1 MKTFTNCAEKKAKQI
16 LNLLQGYTKGIRI
29 TAILIL
35 LLMGVSNVWGK
46 TIYLYT
52 DGIGWPDSSAKIW
65 VHAWGSGKDTD
76 VQMTKVKEKL
86 YQADI
91 PDADTKVIFTRT
103 QSTSTGVW
111 DKEWNRVGEQ
121 TLNDETPCLK
131 LTDWSTGTWGKIS
144 YDAHMYLDNSVANWT
159 EATKEF
165 MIGHSSYSDTYTMT
179 QISNTKLYY
188 LAFSNIWHG
197 YWDYGFIGVTSHWG
211 PYENQN
217 ITTRIKSAAKRT
229 GTRGDQVL
237 NGTKLFVPA
246 NANND
251 AVLTKTD
258 LNSYSDL
265 NSQQTIKSAV
275 NGADANSKAPIS
287 ITSYAMTGNGTATEQ
302 TATLGTGAKDS
313 YITAARTA
321 TTTLTVGDVATG
333 YQFDGWY
340 AAKTGGTALSTSTTY
355 TYSPTAATTVYA
367 RFSTIK
373 YTVTY
378 GVHSSGNGTLAAK
391 VGSTGISS
399 GDKVNDGSEVVFTA
413 SPSTG
418 YEIEGWYS
426 NADCTTSLNNGTE
439 NTYTIAPLTAE
450 ATVYVKFK
458 QRQHTVLFGVH
469 SSGHGSLTA
478 KVGNTSISSGN
489 RVNYGSTIVFT
500 ATPSTGYQIE
510 GWYKDSD
517 CTISLDNGTLDTY
530 SVTVTTGTNV
540 HVKFKAKEYTITYKD
555 QNNANFSG
563 THASGYPTEHT
574 YGTATTLSTATKD
587 GYTFGGWHT
596 DAACDNQVTS
606 LGATAYTS
614 DITLYAKWTANTY
627 TVHFDKNANDAKGS
641 MDDQV
646 FTYGEPKEL
655 TKNAFTFDKYSFV
668 GWATTKDG
676 EKAYDDQS
684 KVSNLSSTNGATV
697 TLYAKWE
704 PKATYTVT
712 LDQTGAKTKGTT
724 SVTATL
730 GDPMPTITLPTPADG
745 YAFMGYWDGKD
756 GSGTQYYDAA
766 GKSMREWNQAKN
778 TTLYAYFKKA
788 EITSITLNKDVF
800 ESGETGFVIVTSHEV
815 APTPAGTVVVCWTL
829 CYTNGTPVEGHNA
842 IEENGTVKF
851 AIDGL
856 SAGTYKIVA
865 SLRLNNCNGEEL
877 DTAEATFVVA
887 GSYTVTIKYT
897 CDGQEIAGRTTI
909 KGHPSRQTEVTA
921 AVIGGYNFV
930 KWELGDGISTTDAL
944 TGQTINITA
953 NYEGYLTATYEK
965 KKLIFLDL
973 SKKFGKTDWPAPHIY
988 LYSEEFWN
996 ENLGT
1001 GATDPKCVAKGA
1013 MSPVPGTTG
1022 MWFYEYED
1030 VNNFNGYVA
1039 FTPTD
1044 KMSQA
1049 NFYDT
1054 EVIHRGD
1061 FSIGTPVFVPA
1072 VGQIANIKNP
1082 SEGKNAQYYN
1092 KGHWTKYMGG
1102 TGYTLKIY
1110 NHKEAEGRKELMS
1123 VPFTG
1128 SSLYL
1133 PFTAVVDLEAGQTFG
1148 YKIVRDNDKWYK
1160 NDADGTMTVNSH
1172 TNWPFIEDKNNGLA
1186 CGIQTVAAGI
1196 HTFTLT
1202 LNATSGNFEVT
1213 VDYPVTVGDYRI
1225 LYKDNTRT
1233 TYKPSD
1239 IKKAEELNPVTS
1251 FFIRPNSN
1259 PELKIQTAAR
1269 IFEEGVTW
1277 ANSNGIYFRPN
1288 SQWKEANARF
1298 AAYFYNGSKNEWKD
1312 LTQNGDIY
1320 SCEKPSGYT
1329 HVIFVRL
1336 DPAGRGN
1343 STKNNGL
1350 HWDYKWTQTINLK
1363 LPVGGENFYSLE
1375 EDVWRG
1381 KIRLKPNSNWKGDN
1395 ARFAAYFFEK
1405 SGDKT
1410 TKEVWNSMF
1419 KEDEN
1424 TYWCDIPDGCSKV
1437 IFCRMNPDTETNGWD
1452 NDGNNMWNQTSD
1464 LDIPE
1469 DDNDLY
1475 TVKEN
1480 TWDKGGG
1487 SWSNK
1492 YTVWSKIT
1500 GTITDLTEEL
1510 KKKLGEINGDIGKAP
1525 DSVYTIHLE
1534 KNGDKFSVAKVVPYT
1549 GNFYIRVDAAAGK
1562 WYDYKTNPDNLMT
1575 YSAFSESDANS
1586 FGEKFSHYKTEWC
1599 SDGMNVKFVIANDYS
1614 PCISDT
1620 LVQDEGNPF
1629 NNINENGN
1637 LTNEYNYNANIRF
1650 MWNRSTNKVSR
1661 AYVASATNPDLKFL
1675 VLKTNENI
1683 QDKDGKEVKEVIFQD
1698 TQNWIYEYTIKA
1710 KPGTRVKLYACYP
1723 TDDESK
1729 AQHFRGAYDNP
1740 ATFGESNSVQI
1751 LGGTGEAW
1759 NTIRVLY
1766 DFKTNRLMGAWV
1778 PESAI
1783 STEQAIAAD
1792 LMVIRR
1798 HQEDATCVTLTNE
1811 NSKLTDVKTAYGA
1824 MQFNRW
1830 TINNRGGADD
1840 LDVTHCTKLSGS
1852 HRVYDETIT
1861 NEYHPVLPLAEQK
1874 SIYERGL
1881 YFISFPFDVH
1891 LSDVFGFGTYGTHWV
1906 ISTYNGKRRAERGY
1920 FAEDC
1925 INEDCT
1931 NWDYIWDPSGFVMK
1945 ANEGYLLSLDLDL
1958 MKHDN
1963 TDFWAN
1969 NIGQVELFFPS
1980 TAAVKSIEKT
1990 DYTMPPLGEEYLCK
2004 INHNTQDGD
2013 RRVKDSY
2020 WRCIGV
2026 PSFADYDGSLTTD
2039 GTSPIEWK
2047 ADYTWEPDNG
2057 AFPFL
2062 YEWNVT
2068 NNDLV
2073 VRSTNSYKFRA
2084 TYAYLIQNGNEI
2096 HWKAVN
2102 TNKPASIIA
2111 RDQTENVSNYE
2122 WKIAL
2127 LRNDAPADH
2136 TFIRMT
2142 DNESVTSAFDF
2153 HQDLSK
2159 EFNYGANIYTLVGYE
2174 RLAAN
2179 SLPMSDSTTIIPLG
2193 VSAQEAGDYTITMPE
2208 GVESIGITL
2217 VDNETGI
2224 HTNLS
2229 AGQEYTLT
2237 LNNGICENRLF
2248 IEVSPIQNTPTDLEY
2263 TTEDTREQTTRKMLI
2278 DGILY
2283 LIRDGVIYDAQG
2295 HRL

>member
-1 MKTFTNCAEKKAKQI
+1 MKT
-16 LNLLQGYTKGIRI
+16 NLLKSIFI
-29 TAILIL
+29 SLIL
-35 LLMGVSNVWGK
+35 LVGATNAWAYNQSAVD
-46 TIYLYT
+46 LY
-52 DGIGWPDSSAKIW
+52 
-65 VHAWGSGKDTD
+65 
-76 VQMTKVKEKL
+76 
-86 YQADI
+86 
-91 PDADTKVIFTRT
+91 F
-103 QSTSTGVW
+103 
-111 DKEWNRVGEQ
+111 
-121 TLNDETPCLK
+121 
-131 LTDWSTGTWGKIS
+131 
-144 YDAHMYLDNSVANWT
+144 DNS
-159 EATKEF
+159 EAKWSNCYVY
-165 MIGHSSYSDTYTMT
+165 IGHSTWTSCYPLTRVSGT
-179 QISNTKLYY
+179 QYLWKLAKADFNSGSSWNSATGWVLCNEKWWDSNGETIDK
-188 LAFSNIWHG
+188 FTWHG
-197 YWDYGFIGVTSHWG
+197 DKNVT
-211 PYENQN
+211 Q
-217 ITTRIKSAAKRT
+217 KRT
-229 GTRGDQVL
+229 SAWSASYIYKT
-237 NGTKLFVPA
+237 NGTES
-246 NANND
+246 
-251 AVLTKTD
+251 TT
-258 LNSYSDL
+258 SD
-265 NSQQTIKSAV
+265 SHT
-275 NGADANSKAPIS
+275 
-287 ITSYAMTGNGTATEQ
+287 
-302 TATLGTGAKDS
+302 
-313 YITAARTA
+313 ITAYK
-321 TTTLTVGDVATG
+321 TTTVSNKNYTVTINTVEGGTLTVKDYDNNAVASG
-333 YQFDGWY
+333 ASKIY
-340 AAKTGGTALSTSTTY
+340 L
-355 TYSPTAATTVYA
+355 TVLK
-367 RFSTIK
+367 FS
-373 YTVTY
+373 
-378 GVHSSGNGTLAAK
+378 A
-391 VGSTGISS
+391 
-399 GDKVNDGSEVVFTA
+399 TA
-413 SPSTG
+413 ST
-418 YEIEGWYS
+418 
-426 NADCTTSLNNGTE
+426 
-439 NTYTIAPLTAE
+439 
-450 ATVYVKFK
+450 
-458 QRQHTVLFGVH
+458 
-469 SSGHGSLTA
+469 
-478 KVGNTSISSGN
+478 
-489 RVNYGSTIVFT
+489 
-500 ATPSTGYQIE
+500 
-510 GWYKDSD
+510 
-517 CTISLDNGTLDTY
+517 
-530 SVTVTTGTNV
+530 
-540 HVKFKAKEYTITYKD
+540 
-555 QNNANFSG
+555 
-563 THASGYPTEHT
+563 
-574 YGTATTLSTATKD
+574 
-587 GYTFGGWHT
+587 GYTFGGVQINNGST
-596 DAACDNQVTS
+596 TATIDAADIDSETYTLTSNVTITPIWTENTYSLTFKHDGNGSIKVGGTTVNSGSTASVNHVTTKTLVATANTGYNFSSWSKSGSNASAVTIGNMSAASTTIKATNTGATVTANFTPITYNITYTAPTNGSYTIKVGDNAAVSANTTANYKTTITLTNTPDPGYHFSKWTITPAVSITDNKTFLMPANDVKIAATFEADTYTITWNANGGSVSPESSSYTYNGDPIVLPQPTRDGYTFLGWFTSANGGDKINDVGTDNKPTSDVEYFAQWQKIKYTVAYGVVGSANGTIALNSENPAIEDQNKQDFEYGSTLTFTATPADGYRVQEPQGWFSDEEGNTS
-606 LGATAYTS
+606 LSNGTANTYIINSLTGAASVFVAFEKIPASTYIVTFDANGGSGTMNSQSFTENESQNLTTNAFTRIGYTFAGWNTAADGTGTSYTDGQS
-614 DITLYAKWTANTY
+614 VTLTTAGLTLYAQWTANTY
-627 TVHFDKNANDAKGS
+627 TV
-641 MDDQV
+641 
-646 FTYGEPKEL
+646 
-655 TKNAFTFDKYSFV
+655 
-668 GWATTKDG
+668 
-676 EKAYDDQS
+676 
-684 KVSNLSSTNGATV
+684 
-697 TLYAKWE
+697 
-704 PKATYTVT
+704 T
-712 LDQTGAKTKGTT
+712 LDQEGATTTGTT
-724 SVTATL
+724 SMTVTYDAA
-730 GDPMPTITLPTPADG
+730 MPTITCPTKNG
-745 YAFMGYWDGKD
+745 YAFMGYWDAKNGA
-756 GSGTQYYDAA
+756 GNQYYKADGTSARTWD
-766 GKSMREWNQAKN
+766 KIDN

-788 EITSITLNKDVF
+788 EITSVTLDKTLF
-800 ESGETGFVIVTSHEV
+800 ESGETGYVTVTNHTIE
-815 APTPAGTVVVCWTL
+815 PTPAGTVVVCWTL

-842 IEENGTVKF
+842 IEDNGTVKF

-909 KGHPSRQTEVTA
+909 EGHPSRQTPVTA
-921 AVIGGYNFV
+921 AEIGGYNFV
-930 KWELGDGISTTDAL
+930 KWELGDGISTEDAL
-944 TGQTINITA
+944 TDKTINITA

-1022 MWFYEYED
+1022 MWFYEYEG

-1072 VGQIANIKNP
+1072 EGQTANIKNENK

-1110 NHKEAEGRKELMS
+1110 NHKEEEGRKELMS

-1160 NDADGTMTVNSH
+1160 NNNDGTMTVNSH

-1269 IFEEGVTW
+1269 IFEEGITW

-1298 AAYFYNGSKNEWKD
+1298 AAYFYNGSKNEWKE
-1312 LTQNGDIY
+1312 LTKNGDIY
-1320 SCEKPSGYT
+1320 SCEKPTNNYT

-1336 DPAGRGN
+1336 NPEGN
-1343 STKNNGL
+1343 EDSQKNNGL
-1350 HWDYKWTQTINLK
+1350 HWDYKWNQTINLK

-1437 IFCRMNPDTETNGWD
+1437 IFCRMNPNTETNGWD
-1452 NDGNNMWNQTSD
+1452 NDGDNMWNQTSD

-1510 KKKLGEINGDIGKAP
+1510 KTKLGEINGVIGKAP

-1534 KNGDKFSVAKVVPYT
+1534 KNNNGTFSVAKVVPYT

-1620 LVQDEGNPF
+1620 LVQDTENSLGN
-1629 NNINENGN
+1629 IDEYGN
-1637 LTNEYNYNANIRF
+1637 LKNGDKYNANIRF
-1650 MWNRSTNKVSR
+1650 MWNRRDNKVSR
-1661 AYVASATNPDLKFL
+1661 AYIAAATDDAKKFL
-1675 VLKTNENI
+1675 VLKTDKQIKNNKDQSVNEI
-1683 QDKDGKEVKEVIFQD
+1683 IFQD

-1710 KPGTRVKLYACYP
+1710 QPETRVKLYACYP
-1723 TDDESK
+1723 DVDEAK
-1729 AQHFRGAYDNP
+1729 AQHFRGEYDNP
-1740 ATFGESNSVQI
+1740 TTFDGNKAVQI

-1798 HQEDATCVTLTNE
+1798 HQENATCVTLTNE
-1811 NSKLTDVKTAYGA
+1811 SSKLTDVKTAYGA

-1840 LDVTHCTKLSGS
+1840 LDVEHCTKLSDG
-1852 HRVYDETIT
+1852 HRVYDETVT
-1861 NEYHPVLPLAEQK
+1861 NEYHPVLPLAEQT

-1891 LSDVFGFGTYGTHWV
+1891 LSDAFGLGTYGTHWV

-1963 TDFWAN
+1963 TSFWAN
-1969 NIGQVELFFPS
+1969 NISQVELFFPS
-1980 TAAVKSIEKT
+1980 TAAVNSIEKT
-1990 DYTMPPLGEEYLCK
+1990 DYTMPALTDEYLCT
-2004 INHNTQDGD
+2004 INHNTPNGD

-2039 GTSPIEWK
+2039 GNNTINWK
-2047 ADYTWEPDNG
+2047 ADYTWKADNG

-2153 HQDLSK
+2153 HQDLAK

-2174 RLAAN
+2174 RLGAN

-2208 GVESIGITL
+2208 GVENIGITL

-2229 AGQEYTLT
+2229 VGQEYTLT
-2237 LNNGICENRLF
+2237 LNKGICENRLF

-2263 TTEDTREQTTRKMLI
+2263 TTEDTREQTTRKVLI
-2278 DGILY
+2278 NEKLY
-2283 LIRDGVIYDAQG
+2283 IIRDGVVYDAQG

>member
-1 MKTFTNCAEKKAKQI
+1 MKTFTTYAEKKAKQI
-16 LNLLQGYTKGIRI
+16 LNLLQGYTKGIRM

-35 LLMGVSNVWGK
+35 LLMGVSNVWGY
-46 TIYLYT
+46 TI
-52 DGIGWPDSSAKIW
+52 SSAKIYYDDSNSK
-65 VHAWGSGKDTD
+65 WGSNVVVAFDKSNGGA
-76 VQMTKVKEKL
+76 VFAMTKIDNTSL
-86 YQADI
+86 YYWTGSWGDGGVSYMRFGKT
-91 PDADTKVIFTRT
+91 DKTYDWYGWWTNVH
-103 QSTSTGVW
+103 STWDLSQTDKWTGVSNGW
-111 DKEWNRVGEQ
+111 G
-121 TLNDETPCLK
+121 
-131 LTDWSTGTWGKIS
+131 TDIKNASKMFGAES
-144 YDAHMYLDNSVANWT
+144 NSSGAN
-159 EATKEF
+159 
-165 MIGHSSYSDTYTMT
+165 
-179 QISNTKLYY
+179 
-188 LAFSNIWHG
+188 
-197 YWDYGFIGVTSHWG
+197 
-211 PYENQN
+211 
-217 ITTRIKSAAKRT
+217 
-229 GTRGDQVL
+229 
-237 NGTKLFVPA
+237 
-246 NANND
+246 
-251 AVLTKTD
+251 LTKTD
-258 LNSYSDL
+258 LDSYSSL
-265 NSQQTIKSAV
+265 NSQQTINTV
-275 NGADANSKAPIS
+275 VDGTIANSKATIS
-287 ITSYAMTGNGTATEQ
+287 LTSYAMTGNGTAEKQ
-302 TATLGTGAKDS
+302 EATHGIGSKDS
-313 YITAARTA
+313 YISAARTA

-340 AAKTGGTALSTSTTY
+340 TAATGGTQLSKEKTY
-355 TYSPTAATTVYA
+355 TYYPTEAKTVYA

-391 VGSTGISS
+391 VGSTSISS
-399 GDKVNDGSEVVFTA
+399 GNEVNYGSEVVFTA

-426 NADCTTSLNNGTE
+426 NADCTTSLNNGTDK
-439 NTYTIAPLTAE
+439 TYTIESLTAA

-458 QRQHTVLFGVH
+458 QKQHTVLFGVH
-469 SSGHGSLTA
+469 SSGHGNLTA
-478 KVGNTSISSGN
+478 KVGSTSISSGN
-489 RVNYGSTIVFT
+489 KVNYGSPIVFT
-500 ATPSTGYQIE
+500 AKPADGYQIE
-510 GWYKDSD
+510 GWYKNSD
-517 CTISLDNGTLDTY
+517 CTISLNNGTQDTY

-540 HVKFKAKEYTITYKD
+540 YVKFVAQQYTIIYKD

-563 THASGYPTEHT
+563 THASGYPTTHT
-574 YGTATTLSTATKD
+574 YGTATTLSKATKT

-596 DAACDNQVTS
+596 DAACNNKVTS
-606 LGATAYTS
+606 LGATAYTAN
-614 DITLYAKWTANTY
+614 ITLYAKWTANTY
-627 TVHFDKNANDAKGS
+627 TVHFDKNADDAKGS
-641 MDDQV
+641 MDDQS
-646 FTYGEPKEL
+646 FTYDEQKEL

-676 EKAYDDQS
+676 EKTYDDQS

-766 GKSMREWNQAKN
+766 GKSVREWNQAKN

-800 ESGETGFVIVTSHEV
+800 ESGETGFVIVTSHEI

-829 CYTNGTPVEGHNA
+829 CYNNGTPVEGHDA

-865 SLRLNNCNGEEL
+865 SLRLNDCTGEEL
-877 DTAEATFVVA
+877 NTAEATFVVA

-909 KGHPSRQTEVTA
+909 EGHPSRETEVTA
-921 AVIGGYNFV
+921 PEIGGYNFV

-944 TGQTINITA
+944 TSDTINITA

-1022 MWFYEYED
+1022 MWFYEYEG

-1039 FTPTD
+1039 FTPTN

-1110 NHKEAEGRKELMS
+1110 NHKEEEGRKELMS

-1225 LYKDNTRT
+1225 LYKDDTRS

-1251 FFIRPNSN
+1251 FFIRPNKN

-1298 AAYFYNGSKNEWKD
+1298 AAYFYNGSKNEWKE

-1350 HWDYKWTQTINLK
+1350 HWDYKWTQTINLS
-1363 LPVGGENFYSLE
+1363 LPTDGKNFYSLE
-1375 EDVWRG
+1375 EGAWRG
-1381 KIRLKPNSNWKGDN
+1381 QIYLKPNSNWTQGN

-1405 SGDKT
+1405 YNDET
-1410 TKEVWNSMF
+1410 TKAEWHSMF
-1419 KEDEN
+1419 KEDDG
-1424 TYWCDIPDGCSKV
+1424 TYWCGIPDGCSNV
-1437 IFCRMNPDTETNGWD
+1437 VFCRMNPAHSDNRWNTNEDTDETKRV
-1452 NDGNNMWNQTSD
+1452 WNQTSD
-1464 LDIPE
+1464 LTVPTDGKL
-1469 DDNDLY
+1469 LY
-1475 TVKEN
+1475 TVKAG

-1487 SWSNK
+1487 TW
-1492 YTVWSKIT
+1492 TVGEGTWNKIT
-1500 GTITDLTEEL
+1500 GSITDLTEEL

-1534 KNGDKFSVAKVVPYT
+1534 QNNGTFSVAKVVPYT

-1575 YSAFSESDANS
+1575 YSAFSESEANS

-1675 VLKTNENI
+1675 VLKTDKNI
-1683 QDKDGKEVKEVIFQD
+1683 QDKDGKEVKEVILQD

-1729 AQHFRGAYDNP
+1729 AQHFRGEYDDP
-1740 ATFGESNSVQI
+1740 ATFDGNKAVQI

-1783 STEQAIAAD
+1783 STNQAIAAD

-1798 HQEDATCVTLTNE
+1798 HQENATCVTLTNE

-1840 LDVTHCTKLSGS
+1840 LDVKHCTKLIGS
-1852 HRVYDETIT
+1852 HRVYDEDTT
-1861 NEYHPVLPLAEQK
+1861 NLYHPILPLAEQT

-1958 MKHDN
+1958 MKHDS
-1963 TDFWAN
+1963 TSFWAN

-1990 DYTMPPLGEEYLCK
+1990 DYTMPALTEEYLCK
-2004 INHNTQDGD
+2004 INHNTPDGD

-2039 GTSPIEWK
+2039 GESTINWK
-2047 ADYTWEPDNG
+2047 ADYTWKADNG

-2096 HWKAVN
+2096 HWEAVN

>member
-1 MKTFTNCAEKKAKQI
+1 MKTFTTYAEKKAKQF

-35 LLMGVSNVWGK
+35 LLMGVNNVWGDNNVK
-46 TIYLYT
+46 VYCAIKASDLNCYT
-52 DGIGWPDSSAKIW
+52 LKVNANIGDNNTWRQY
-65 VHAWGSGKDTD
+65 T
-76 VQMTKVKEKL
+76 MEKL
-86 YQADI
+86 DETYEGRLIYQATI
-91 PDADTKVIFTRT
+91 VEKYGGVDALQFQLYDGSTWKSQKQPYGTWTTSSTFANKLYVYDTNKWITKTNDPSYTVYFVNKDDWTGTIKAYAWNSDCDKNKDWSGADMTSTGETYKGKNIYSITLNKRYANIIFNNGSSQTGDLTLGSTNIGKMYDGSNWVDYNVDPVVTFKANGGTGSDYTQTVKYNTSTALTANTFTRT
-103 QSTSTGVW
+103 G
-111 DKEWNRVGEQ
+111 
-121 TLNDETPCLK
+121 
-131 LTDWSTGTWGKIS
+131 
-144 YDAHMYLDNSVANWT
+144 
-159 EATKEF
+159 
-165 MIGHSSYSDTYTMT
+165 YS
-179 QISNTKLYY
+179 
-188 LAFSNIWHG
+188 F
-197 YWDYGFIGVTSHWG
+197 
-211 PYENQN
+211 
-217 ITTRIKSAAKRT
+217 
-229 GTRGDQVL
+229 
-237 NGTKLFVPA
+237 NGW
-246 NANND
+246 
-251 AVLTKTD
+251 KT
-258 LNSYSDL
+258 
-265 NSQQTIKSAV
+265 A
-275 NGADANSKAPIS
+275 ANSG
-287 ITSYAMTGNGTATEQ
+287 TSYADKANVTFKAN
-302 TATLGTGAKDS
+302 
-313 YITAARTA
+313 
-321 TTTLTVGDVATG
+321 TTL
-333 YQFDGWY
+333 Y
-340 AAKTGGTALSTSTTY
+340 AQWTA
-355 TYSPTAATTVYA
+355 
-367 RFSTIK
+367 
-373 YTVTY
+373 
-378 GVHSSGNGTLAAK
+378 NQ
-391 VGSTGISS
+391 
-399 GDKVNDGSEVVFTA
+399 
-413 SPSTG
+413 
-418 YEIEGWYS
+418 
-426 NADCTTSLNNGTE
+426 
-439 NTYTIAPLTAE
+439 YTI
-450 ATVYVKFK
+450 
-458 QRQHTVLFGVH
+458 
-469 SSGHGSLTA
+469 
-478 KVGNTSISSGN
+478 N
-489 RVNYGSTIVFT
+489 
-500 ATPSTGYQIE
+500 
-510 GWYKDSD
+510 
-517 CTISLDNGTLDTY
+517 
-530 SVTVTTGTNV
+530 
-540 HVKFKAKEYTITYKD
+540 YKD
-555 QNNANFSG
+555 QGGSNFSG
-563 THASGYPTEHT
+563 THASGYPTTHT
-574 YGTATTLSTATKD
+574 YGTATTLKTASKT
-587 GYTFGGWHT
+587 GYTFEGWYKES
-596 DAACDNQVTS
+596 ACTNNKVTS
-606 LGATAYTS
+606 LDATAYTAA
-614 DITLYAKWTANTY
+614 ITLYAKWTPNTNTPYVVKHCKEDLNGNYPAELTDTQNLTGTTDSKVTPSVKSYEGFTAPSTQTVTIKADGSLVVTYKYTRNSYQLTWELEGGTIQTAGTAAGQVKYEAPLTAPTVTKEGHNFTSWNPAVPATMPASDATYTAQWQKIKYTVVYGVVGRANGTIALNSEDPITDQNKQDFEYGSTLTFTAAPADGYRVQEPQGWFSNEAGNTSLGNGTANTY
-627 TVHFDKNANDAKGS
+627 TINSLTDAASVFVAFEKIPASTYIVTFDANGGS
-641 MDDQV
+641 GTMNSQS
-646 FTYGEPKEL
+646 FTENEPQNL
-655 TKNAFTFDKYSFV
+655 TTNAFTRTGYTFA
-668 GWATTKDG
+668 GWNTAADGTGTSYTDEESVTLTTAG
-676 EKAYDDQS
+676 
-684 KVSNLSSTNGATV
+684 L
-697 TLYAKWE
+697 TLYAQWT
-704 PKATYTVT
+704 ANTYTVT
-712 LDQTGAKTKGTT
+712 LDQEGATTPGTRSMT
-724 SVTATL
+724 VTYDAA
-730 GDPMPTITLPTPADG
+730 MPTITCPTKNG
-745 YAFMGYWDGKD
+745 YAFMGYWDAKNGAGNQYYKAD
-756 GSGTQYYDAA
+756 GSSARTWD
-766 GKSMREWNQAKN
+766 KIDN

-788 EITSITLNKDVF
+788 EITSVTLDKTLF
-800 ESGETGFVIVTSHEV
+800 ESGETGYVTVTNHTIE
-815 APTPAGTVVVCWTL
+815 PTPAGTVVVCWTL

-842 IEENGTVKF
+842 IEDNGTVKF

-909 KGHPSRQTEVTA
+909 EGHPSRQTEVTA
-921 AVIGGYNFV
+921 AEIGGYNFV
-930 KWELGDGISTTDAL
+930 KWELGDGISTTAAL
-944 TGQTINITA
+944 NSNPINITA

-973 SKKFGKTDWPAPHIY
+973 SKKFGTADWPAPHIY

-1022 MWFYEYED
+1022 MWFYEYEG

-1072 VGQIANIKNP
+1072 EGQTANIKNENK

-1110 NHKEAEGRKELMS
+1110 NHKEKEGRKELMS

-1160 NDADGTMTVNSH
+1160 NNNDGTMTVNSH

-1225 LYKDNTRT
+1225 LYKDNTRA
-1233 TYKPSD
+1233 TYKPSQI
-1239 IKKAEELNPVTS
+1239 IKKEESEPIVGY
-1251 FFIRPNSN
+1251 FVRPDNS
-1259 PELKIQTAAR
+1259 PELKVQTAAY
-1269 IFEEGVTW
+1269 ISGGGVTW
-1277 ANSNGIYFRPN
+1277 STSENEIFFKPNANWQSDG
-1288 SQWKEANARF
+1288 ARF
-1298 AAYFYNGSKNEWKD
+1298 AAYFYNASNNKWVD
-1312 LTQNGDIY
+1312 LKANGDLY
-1320 SCEKPSGYT
+1320 SCAKPTTNTYT
-1329 HVIFVRL
+1329 HVIFCRM
-1336 DPAGRGN
+1336 DPA
-1343 STKNNGL
+1343 KNNA
-1350 HWDYKWTQTINLK
+1350 WANVWTQTIDIK
-1363 LPVGGENFYSLE
+1363 LPTDGKNLYTLE
-1375 EDVWRG
+1375 EGAWKG
-1381 KIRLKPNSNWKGDN
+1381 QIRLKPNANWKADG
-1395 ARFAAYFFEK
+1395 ARFAAYFFH
-1405 SGDKT
+1405 
-1410 TKEVWNSMF
+1410 KEGETLKKEEWYTMYKDANS
-1419 KEDEN
+1419 D
-1424 TYWCDIPDGCSKV
+1424 TYWCPVPDQCSKI
-1437 IFCRMNPDTETNGWD
+1437 IFCRMNPENETNGWSNKWD
-1452 NDGNNMWNQTSD
+1452 QTND
-1464 LDIPE
+1464 LDFPSAGNE
-1469 DDNDLY
+1469 CY
-1475 TVKEN
+1475 TVKEGAWSN
-1480 TWDKGGG
+1480 GDG
-1487 SWSNK
+1487 SWSNSGK
-1492 YTVWSKIT
+1492 SWS
-1500 GTITDLTEEL
+1500 TISGSIIDLTEEL
-1510 KKKLGEINGDIGKAP
+1510 KEKLDEIKGDNKKAP
-1525 DSVYTIHLE
+1525 DSVYTIHLSNNEGTLTIE
-1534 KNGDKFSVAKVVPYT
+1534 KVAFYT

-1620 LVQDEGNPF
+1620 LVQDTENSLGN
-1629 NNINENGN
+1629 IDEYGN
-1637 LTNEYNYNANIRF
+1637 LKNGDKYNANIRF
-1650 MWNRSTNKVSR
+1650 MWNRRDNKVSR
-1661 AYVASATNPDLKFL
+1661 AYIAAATDDAKKFL
-1675 VLKTNENI
+1675 VLKTDKQIKNNKDQSVNEI
-1683 QDKDGKEVKEVIFQD
+1683 IFQD

-1710 KPGTRVKLYACYP
+1710 QPETRVKLYACYP
-1723 TDDESK
+1723 DVDEAK
-1729 AQHFRGAYDNP
+1729 AQHFRGEYDNP
-1740 ATFGESNSVQI
+1740 TTFDGNKAVQI

-1783 STEQAIAAD
+1783 STEQAINAD

-1798 HQEDATCVTLTNE
+1798 HQENATCVTLTNE

-1840 LDVTHCTKLSGS
+1840 LLVEHCTKLSGS

-1861 NEYHPVLPLAEQK
+1861 NEYHPVLPLAEQT

-1891 LSDVFGFGTYGTHWV
+1891 LSDVFGLGTYGTHWV

-1920 FAEDC
+1920 FEEDC

-1969 NIGQVELFFPS
+1969 NTSQLELFFPS

-1990 DYTMPPLGEEYLCK
+1990 DYTMPDLTDEYLCK
-2004 INHNTQDGD
+2004 INHNTPDGD

-2096 HWKAVN
+2096 HWEAVN

-2111 RDQTENVSNYE
+2111 RDQIENVSNYE

-2237 LNNGICENRLF
+2237 LNKGICENRLF

-2263 TTEDTREQTTRKMLI
+2263 TTGDTREQTTRKVLI
-2278 DGILY
+2278 NEKLY
-2283 LIRDGVIYDAQG
+2283 IIRDGVVYDAQG